1 MKWEK
6 LVCGIVNSGI
16 VNSGI
21 KISFDGNNPKICGP
35 LIDEDLAV
43 DPLLKF
49 VVQE

>member
-16 VNSGI
+16 VIG
-21 KISFDGNNPKICGP
+21 FDGNNPKICGP

-49 VVQE
+49 AVQE